1 MSGTRNR
8 SAQDV
13 DGMMNDI
20 LEALEIIKT
29 KMPNGELAII
39 QDRMENIESAQ
50 DDMKED
56 LRTIRKQLLD
66 PEDGIVVRVNKNTE
80 FRKKKEEGEKD
91 YTKILDEHK
100 ELMAW
105 KGTVTRILWIMF
117 TAVAGIVVSL
127 IFKMGG

>member
-1 MSGTRNR
+1 
-8 SAQDV
+8 
-13 DGMMNDI
+13 MMNDI